1 MKKFALFAKRRSR
14 AILRPLSRMAYS
26 CISVRGARVHN
37 LQGID
42 VDIPHG
48 TLTVVT
54 GLSGSGKSSL
64 AFDTLYAEGQ
74 RRYVETF
81 SPYTRQFLDRVDKP
95 QADSI
100 EGIPPAIAI
109 EQANA
114 VRTSRSTVGTM
125 TEVADHLK
133 LLFPRLARPD
143 CPTCGRPIRAWTA
156 REIVADVQ
164 GAGAAGT
171 ESEVHVLFPVAF
183 PKGTAR
189 SEAAAFLG
197 AQGFLRIWEGGK
209 AVRLAEAEGDPQGT
223 VAEELLVV
231 QDRVKVGETARLAE
245 AVESA
250 LRYGKEEV
258 RLVFGESERRYSRK
272 AVCPHD
278 GATVPDPLP
287 ALFSFNHPTG
297 ACPVCRGFGRT
308 VEIDYERALPD
319 RSLTIRQGVVRAF
332 QGETMAESQRDLL
345 AACKKRNVPLD
356 VPFARLSEAHR
367 RFVIEGE
374 IKADEDPETA
384 YGQGRWYGVKGF
396 FRWLESK
403 SYKMHV
409 RVLLSRYRDYRTC
422 AACGGARLRP
432 EALLYR
438 VTDRQGIRRTIAEIN
453 GLPLDASFALF
464 EQGLA
469 ISPEDEPS
477 ERLRR
482 EIVLRLGYLRDVGL
496 GYLTLDRAT
505 RTLSGG
511 EIARVN
517 LTSCLGNDLVNTL
530 FVLDEPTIGLHP
542 RDTGKLLGIVE
553 RLRDRG
559 NTVLLVEHDEAVMR
573 RADWL
578 VDLGPGRGE
587 QGGTVLHCGPLAD
600 LPADGPSLTGRYLHG
615 KTAIPLPKA
624 RRAPKPGHALRI
636 EGAKANNLADLDL
649 ELPLGLFVAITG
661 VSGSG
666 KSTLV
671 HEVLHDTLALAERT
685 AKEQGATPDIASSP
699 TLRKLT
705 GHTRLSQVLRVD
717 QSPLTR
723 TSRSNPALYLGVWGP
738 IRELLGQTEEAAAQG
753 LGAGA
758 FSFNGGMGRCLRCG
772 GSGTEKVE
780 MQFLADVFITCP
792 VCDGKRFQPHVLR
805 IGYRGRNVDE
815 LLGMTA
821 AEALVFF
828 KPTDDLDAFHRS
840 RHEAIVP
847 ILGLLADVGLG
858 YLRLGQPLSHLSGGE
873 AQRIKLVS
881 HLAGAGGSEEE
892 EAPAPTVK
900 KRKGKKAESLPG
912 TRLFILDEPTTG
924 LHFDDVRLLLALLQ
938 RIVDRGDSVLVIEH
952 NLDVIAAADWI
963 VELGPE
969 AGAGGGKLVAQGSP
983 EAVAA
988 GKSAT
993 APYLADRLAGR
1004 RPKALAPKKG
1014 PRKAQAN
1021 DTRIVIENAR
1031 HHNLKNLSTTIER
1044 NKMTVVT
1051 GLSGS
1056 GKSTLAFDL
1065 LFAEGQR
1072 RYLDSLNA
1080 YARQFVDQM
1089 EKPAVD
1095 AVRGLPPAVAI
1106 EQRLTRGGGKS
1117 TVATITEIHQFL
1129 RLLYAKLGTVHD
1141 PETDEA
1147 AVRQSP
1153 DELLARL
1160 DAQLRKSGELTL
1172 LAPLIKARK
1181 GIHTELAKW
1190 AQKKG
1195 YPFLRVDG
1203 KWIDPAK
1210 FKALDRFTEHTI
1222 DAVLGNLSKKQPEA
1236 DRRRLVETALLLGRE
1251 TFSVIDNRSRETI
1264 HSTALYCPG
1273 TGRSFEEPDPR
1284 LFSFNSPHGW
1294 CPACQ
1299 GYGTLADLPKSAFED
1314 EEGELARELAIEAA
1328 RDRAEEDDDGTTVA
1342 RPCSACDGARLNPLA
1357 RVVRLSLAKG
1367 DDGPTLPDLGR
1378 LTVAEAA
1385 ARFAALK
1392 ARLKGRAAA
1401 IGRDIVPEIAQ
1412 RLSFLEEVGLGYLT
1426 LDRSATTL
1434 SGGESQ
1440 RIRLAAQ
1447 LGSNL
1452 QGVLY
1457 VLDEPTIGLHPRDNE
1472 RLLDSLDAL
1481 KAKGNTLV
1489 VVEHDEETMRR
1500 ADRILDLGPGAGR
1513 NGGHLVAEGTWQE
1526 LAADPKSVTG
1536 MALAHPP
1543 CHPVRG
1549 SRRPCGKENAWL
1561 KIAGARANNLK
1572 GIDAA
1577 LPLGRLVVL
1586 CGPSGAGKSTLLHE
1600 VLKPAV
1606 LAALSKEKKKG
1617 KVAADP
1623 RWKKL
1628 AGFELVSALCE
1639 IDASPIGKTPRSTP
1653 ATYLGLMDGLRN
1665 LFAAT
1670 PLARQRGYTAARF
1683 SFNSG
1688 SGRCETCLGQGSV
1701 KVEMPF
1707 LPTVHLP
1714 CEACGGTR
1722 YKPET
1727 LDVLFNGKTISDVL
1741 QMGIDEAAAFL
1752 EGVPRLKRPLDLLR
1766 QSGLG
1771 YLTLG
1776 QPSPT
1781 LSGGEAQR
1789 LKLITQLAASLE
1801 GALQTRLRSRA
1812 PVEARQLFLLE
1823 EPTIGL
1829 HPADV
1834 GLLLDL
1840 LHGLVEMGHTVV
1852 VIEHHLGVIAEA
1864 DHVLE
1869 LGPGAGEA
1877 GGKIVFAGTPEDLA
1891 KLPVAKSPTGPFVK
1905 KELEAGRKKT
1915 GPAPTRTSSRPGAR

>member
-1 MKKFALFAKRRSR
+1 
-14 AILRPLSRMAYS
+14 MAYS

-37 LQGID
+37 LKGID

-81 SPYTRQFLDRVDKP
+81 SPYTRQFLDRIDKP

-156 REIVADVQ
+156 REIVAD
-164 GAGAAGT
+164 AAGVFPDG
-171 ESEVHVLFPVAF
+171 ECLVLFPIAF
-183 PKGTAR
+183 PKGTPR
-189 SEAAAFLG
+189 GEAAAFLG
-197 AQGFLRIWEGGK
+197 AQGFLRTWEKGEV
-209 AVRLAEAEGDPQGT
+209 VRLDEGDPKAA
-223 VAEELLVV
+223 VPEELLVV
-231 QDRVKVGETARLAE
+231 QDRVRTKETARLAE
-245 AVESA
+245 AVENA

-258 RLVFGESERRYSRK
+258 RLRSPSGGEEHRYNRK

-278 GATVPDPLP
+278 GATVPDATP

-297 ACPVCRGFGRT
+297 ACPLCRGFGRT

-332 QGETMAESQRDLL
+332 QGDTMAESQRDLL
-345 AACKKRNVPLD
+345 RACKKNDIPID
-356 VPFARLSEAHR
+356 VPFARLSEKDR
-367 RFVIEGE
+367 RFVLDGE
-374 IKADEDPETA
+374 IPADADPEES
-384 YGQGRWYGVKGF
+384 YGQGLWYGVKGF

-422 AACGGARLRP
+422 PACHGARLRP

-438 VTDRQGIRRTIAEIN
+438 MPCPDGVRRNVAEIN
-453 GLPLDASFALF
+453 LLPLDASFTLF
-464 EQGLA
+464 STLA
-469 ISPEDEPS
+469 IADADEPT

-587 QGGTVLHCGPLAD
+587 QGGTVLHSGPLGD
-600 LPADGPSLTGRYLHG
+600 LKGDGASLTGKYLHG
-615 KTAIPLPKA
+615 KTSVPLPKE
-624 RRAPKPGHALRI
+624 RRKPKPGQALRL
-636 EGAKANNLADLDL
+636 EGARANNLDGLDLD
-649 ELPLGLFVAITG
+649 LPLGLLVAITG

-685 AKEQGATPDIASSP
+685 AREQGETPEEASSP

-705 GHTRLSQVLRVD
+705 GHTALGEILRVD

-723 TSRSNPALYLGVWGP
+723 TSRSNPALYLGIWGP

-753 LGAGA
+753 LTAGA

-772 GSGTEKVE
+772 GSGSEKVE

-792 VCDGKRFQPHVLR
+792 VCDGKRFQPHVLK
-805 IGYRGRNVDE
+805 ISYRGRNVDQI
-815 LLGMTA
+815 LAMTA
-821 AEALVFF
+821 LDARDFF
-828 KPTDDLDAFHRS
+828 RTTDDLDAFHRS
-840 RHEAIVP
+840 RHEAIIP
-847 ILGLLADVGLG
+847 ILSLLADVGLG

-881 HLAGAGGSEEE
+881 HLSGAGGEEE
-892 EAPAPTVK
+892 EETKPK
-900 KRKGKKAESLPG
+900 KGKEKEKAGS
-912 TRLFILDEPTTG
+912 RLFILDEPTTG

-938 RIVDRGDSVLVIEH
+938 RIVDRGDSVFVIEH
-952 NLDVIAAADWI
+952 NLDVIATADWV

-969 AGAGGGKLVAQGSP
+969 AGAGGGKLVAEGTP
-983 EAVAA
+983 EAVAR
-988 GKSAT
+988 GTSAT

-1004 RPKALAPKKG
+1004 RTKLAAPQGAKKARRESGATG
-1014 PRKAQAN
+1014 
-1021 DTRIVIENAR
+1021 DIVIENAR
-1031 HHNLKNLSTTIER
+1031 HHNLRNVSTTIER
-1044 NKMTVVT
+1044 GKMTVVT

-1129 RLLYAKLGTVHD
+1129 RLLYAKLGVVHD
-1141 PETDEA
+1141 PETGEA

-1153 DELLARL
+1153 GELLARL
-1160 DAQLRKSGELTL
+1160 DAQLAKSGELTV

-1181 GIHTELAKW
+1181 GIHTEIAKW
-1190 AQKKG
+1190 AEKKG
-1195 YPFLRVDG
+1195 YPYLRVDG
-1203 KWIDPAK
+1203 KWIEPAK

-1222 DAVLGNLSKKQPEA
+1222 DAVLGNLSRKQPEA
-1236 DRRRLVETALLLGRE
+1236 ERRRLVETALLLGRE
-1251 TFSVIDNRSRETI
+1251 TFYVIDNRSRQTV

-1273 TGRSFEEPDPR
+1273 TGRAFEEPDPR

-1294 CPACQ
+1294 CVACQ
-1299 GYGTLADLPKSAFED
+1299 GYGTLADLPASALDD
-1314 EEGELARELAIEAA
+1314 EAGELARELAIEAA
-1328 RDRAEEDDDGTTVA
+1328 RDRAEEEADGAEESTT
-1342 RPCSACDGARLNPLA
+1342 RPCPACDGGRLNPLA
-1357 RVVRLSLAKG
+1357 RAVRLPLGKLAV
-1367 DDGPTLPDLGR
+1367 DGAKVDPTLPDLGR
-1378 LTVAEAA
+1378 LTVGAA
-1385 ARFAALK
+1385 AAWFAVLRTK
-1392 ARLKGRAAA
+1392 LKGRAAA

-1412 RLSFLEEVGLGYLT
+1412 RLLFLEEVGLGYLT

-1457 VLDEPTIGLHPRDNE
+1457 VLDEPTIGLHPKDNE

-1513 NGGHLVAEGTWQE
+1513 EGGKIVAEGTWKQ

-1543 CHPVRG
+1543 QHPIRG
-1549 SRRPCGKENAWL
+1549 SRRPCGRKETGWL
-1561 KIAGARANNLK
+1561 QVVGAKANNLK

-1577 LPLGRLVVL
+1577 LPLGRLIVL

-1600 VLKPAV
+1600 VVKPA
-1606 LAALSKEKKKG
+1606 LQAALAQKGAKKG
-1617 KVAADP
+1617 KAVADP

-1628 AGFELVSALCE
+1628 VGAEAISSLCE

-1670 PLARQRGYTAARF
+1670 PLSRQRGYTAARF

-1688 SGRCETCLGQGSV
+1688 NGRCETCQGQGSV

-1707 LPTVHLP
+1707 LPTVHIP
-1714 CEACGGTR
+1714 CEACGGKR
-1722 YKPET
+1722 YKAET
-1727 LDVLFNGKTISDVL
+1727 LDVLFNGKNISEVL
-1741 QMGIDEAAAFL
+1741 NMGIDEASSFL

-1766 QSGLG
+1766 QTGLG

-1789 LKLITQLAASLE
+1789 LKLIAQLAASLE
-1801 GALQTRLRSRA
+1801 GALQTRLRSRS
-1812 PVEARQLFLLE
+1812 PVAARQLFLLE

-1834 GLLLDL
+1834 GRLLDL
-1840 LHGLVEMGHTVV
+1840 LQSLVDAGHTVV

-1869 LGPGAGEA
+1869 LGPGAGAA
-1877 GGKIVFAGTPEDLA
+1877 GGKIIFTGTPEELA
-1891 KLPVAKSPTGPFVK
+1891 KLPEAKSVTGPFVK
-1905 KELEAGRKKT
+1905 SELEAGWKAKAKAGAAKK
-1915 GPAPTRTSSRPGAR
+1915 RGAV